1 MVICLKI
8 RKTWIRRGRKKKILI
23 NVFKAEIPLVQ
34 VHFCQ
39 QLFLSFWVPRL
50 FSSNRLRLNDM
61 PQKPDS
67 KNSTKQKNN
76 TATTENTGN
85 NWSCL
90 PIRLTK
96 PALCLALPSLR
107 NFNMNLSHIFFQPF
121 IKTNTFWI
129 YFVLK
134 ERFEIKE

>member
-1 MVICLKI
+1 MYSSASYITRWENVANLYLMFYWIPTPLRFKFQLISWLLLKNKKNLNK
-8 RKTWIRRGRKKKILI
+8 KTKEKKILI

-67 KNSTKQKNN
+67 KNSQNKR
-76 TATTENTGN
+76 TTQQQ
-85 NWSCL
+85 L
-90 PIRLTK
+90 
-96 PALCLALPSLR
+96 
-107 NFNMNLSHIFFQPF
+107 
-121 IKTNTFWI
+121 KTQETIDLVCQSDSPNQR
-129 YFVLK
+129 FVLH
-134 ERFEIKE
+134 FHH